1 MPNGKEHGKF
11 LSLDLGGTNFR
22 VIVMELTPEQEFL
35 MDNKIYAIPHE
46 IMTGSGIGLFDH
58 IAKCLADF
66 VHDRELQDEVLPL
79 GFTFSFPCEQV
90 GLAKGKLVKWTK
102 GFSCEG
108 VEGQDVVQLVQE
120 AIERRG
126 DVKIEV
132 CAILND
138 TTGTMQHT
146 LSYTVGQ

>member
-90 GLAKGKLVKWTK
+90 GLAKGNKKNSKKFVKFVNST
-102 GFSCEG
+102 
-108 VEGQDVVQLVQE
+108 
-120 AIERRG
+120 
-126 DVKIEV
+126 
-132 CAILND
+132 
-138 TTGTMQHT
+138 
-146 LSYTVGQ
+146 YTVL